1 MNIKNNSLCEMAN
14 QISLALLTYGHA
26 RINPTWKGNSINR
39 TYSYLYYI
47 YKGESIISTET
58 EKTKLTAGNWY
69 LIPAGYNFK
78 YFCENSM
85 EHIYFHIMLC
95 GTDKLDMLRNLEK
108 PLKMSVATMPEFFFE
123 NIKNTDDFLTSLRL
137 KNHIYD
143 VVIDILSKNNISLE
157 QPILSE
163 CVQNAIRYIFNNPTA
178 QLTTTEIAKN
188 SFVSTSK
195 LTKQFKKELSMSV
208 QEYLYNILLS
218 NASHLISSTN
228 LSLLEI
234 SEELGFSDQ
243 FYFSRKFKEKYGI
256 SPMKYK
262 QQNKK
267 ALRL

>member
-14 QISLALLTYGHA
+14 QISLVLLTYGHA
-26 RINPTWKGNSINR
+26 RINPTWNGYSINR

-47 YKGESIISTET
+47 YKGEGIIEAEGET
-58 EKTKLTAGNWY
+58 TKLIAGNWY
-69 LIPAGYNFK
+69 LIPSGYNLK
-78 YFCENSM
+78 YYCKNSM

-108 PLKMSVATMPEFFFE
+108 PLKMSVDTVPEFFFE

-143 VVIDILSKNNISLE
+143 VVIDILSKNNVSLE

-163 CVQNAIRYIFNNPTA
+163 CVQNAIKYIFSNPTA
-178 QLTTTEIAKN
+178 QITTTEIAKN
-188 SFVSTSK
+188 SFVSNSK

-208 QEYLYNILLS
+208 QEYLYNILLL